1 MVIFHFKVITYSLV
15 EFTKKALTYFNRSD
29 FRADA
34 FLTSIGALEV
44 SYISID
50 VV

>member
-1 MVIFHFKVITYSLV
+1 V
-15 EFTKKALTYFNRSD
+15 EFPKKAMAPFNRSD

-34 FLTSIGALEV
+34 FLTSINALEV